1 MQNPSPGGA
10 ARDVFGPRQT
20 KSSCEENSSTP
31 TAFFRIMGLWLDRR
45 RRRQALEDLA
55 ERKDHLLADVGLT
68 REEALREAGKPFW
81 RA

>member
-1 MQNPSPGGA
+1 M
-10 ARDVFGPRQT
+10 D
-20 KSSCEENSSTP
+20 
-31 TAFFRIMGLWLDRR
+31 LWLERR

-55 ERKDHLLADVGLT
+55 ERKDHLLADVGLN